1 MLDVDICADVRG
13 FILNIAFRTGDGEI
27 LALFGPSGTG
37 KSMTLRCLAGLLRPV
52 QGHIILNGRTLF
64 DEAAGV
70 DVPPRARQVGYVPQH
85 YALFPHLTV
94 AENIAYGLADRTHAE
109 QRARVRGMV
118 ELMRLEGL
126 EGRRPGQLSGGQQQR
141 VALARALVT
150 DPEVLLLDEPFAA
163 LDGAIRGRLQNEL
176 LTLQRRFQIP
186 LVLVTHDLA
195 EAFALSDRLA
205 VFGEGRVLQVGPKAD
220 VLRRPVNRA
229 VARFVGTKNI
239 LEGEVVDANDT
250 VVNIAWGGRFVQAP
264 SGDVV
269 VEIGRRVT
277 FCVRPEEV
285 KIVRSDRPLR
295 PALHKNL
302 IGGRL
307 VREIDRGALHTLFFK
322 VDGLSEREYDLEIL
336 LPHPSWQ
343 RLGLAVG
350 QVMMVSL
357 KQSAVH
363 LLAD

>member
-1 MLDVDICADVRG
+1 MLDVDICANVRG

-37 KSMTLRCLAGLLRPV
+37 KSMTLRCLAGLIRPA

-70 DVPPRARQVGYVPQH
+70 DVPPRARRVGYVPQH

-94 AENIAYGLADRTHAE
+94 EENIAYGLADRTHAE
-109 QRARVRGMV
+109 QRAGVRGMV

-150 DPEVLLLDEPFAA
+150 NPEVLLLDEPFAA
-163 LDGAIRGRLQNEL
+163 LDGAIRSRLQNEL
-176 LTLQRRFQIP
+176 LTLQQRFQIP

-239 LEGEVVDANDT
+239 FEGKVVDVNDT
-250 VVNIAWGGRFVQAP
+250 DVKVAWGEHCVQAP
-264 SGDVV
+264 STGVA
-269 VEIGRRVT
+269 VEIGRLVT

-302 IGGRL
+302 ISGRL

-322 VDGLSEREYDLEIL
+322 ADGLSEHEYDLEIL

-343 RLGLAVG
+343 RLRLAVG
-350 QVMMVSL
+350 QAMKVSL